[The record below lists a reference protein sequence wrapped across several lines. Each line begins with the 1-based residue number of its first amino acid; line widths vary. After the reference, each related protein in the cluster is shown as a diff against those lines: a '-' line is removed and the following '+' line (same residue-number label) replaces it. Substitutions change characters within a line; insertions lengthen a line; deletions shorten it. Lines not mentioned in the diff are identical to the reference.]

1 MKKLL
6 SIIAAVLLITGCD
19 QKKSDIVLIP
29 STGRVNKILVVT
41 KASNWQGK
49 VGDDIRSIFGEHV
62 LGLPQPETILSVS
75 QVAPKGFQSIMKR
88 SRRILVLSD
97 TAKEEK
103 FTKTKNRYAQPQ
115 TIVYLSSTSEEGLL
129 KQLQKHGKEI
139 INIFRNEDL
148 KFMQS
153 VFHAKK
159 VDVSKYKTLQELG
172 LSLTIPNDFR
182 TVDDTGNFLWLRHH
196 LRSGIAKGD
205 GSNNILVYSVPLTDE
220 TIIADNIV
228 SVRDTVGKMHIPGSK
243 EGMYMITEEAYTP
256 STFETKVAGKKAFET
271 RGKWEVKNDFMAGPF
286 LNYTIVDKKNNRLI
300 VIEGFTYA
308 PSVNKR
314 DFVFELEA
322 IAKSVKFK

>member
-6 SIIAAVLLITGCD
+6 SIIAAVLLIIGCD

-29 STGRVNKILVVT
+29 SIGKINKVLVVT
-41 KASNWQGK
+41 KSSNWEGK
-49 VGDDIRSIFGEHV
+49 VGKSIRTIFGEHV

-75 QVAPKGFQSIMKR
+75 QVAPGGFQSIMKR
-88 SRRILVLSD
+88 GRRILVLD
-97 TAKEEK
+97 DNAKEEK
-103 FTKTKNRYAQPQ
+103 FTKTKNKYAQPQ
-115 TIVYLSSTSEEGLL
+115 TIVYLSSTSKEGLL

-159 VDVSKYKTLQELG
+159 VDETKYKTLQDLG
-172 LSLTIPNDFR
+172 ISLIIPNDFK
-182 TVDDTGNFLWLRHH
+182 TVEDTGNFLWLRQY
-196 LRSGIAKGD
+196 LSSGIAKGD
-205 GSNNILVYSVPLTDE
+205 GRNNILVYSVPLTDE
-220 TIIADNIV
+220 STVADNIV
-228 SVRDTVGKMHIPGSK
+228 SVRDTIGKKHIPGSK

-256 STFETKVAGKKAFET
+256 STFETNVAGKKAFET

-286 LNYTIVDKKNNRLI
+286 LNYTIVDKKNNRLLI
-300 VIEGFTYA
+300 IEGFTYA